1 MKRCHEESSPS
12 DASTPKE
19 RGKMR
24 TYLWA
29 CLLTSTPQPNLLS
42 PCLCKIKT
50 RRSSKMVRIVA
61 MRTTRYSLILMLC
74 YNVFIFVVK
83 QVPSDE
89 DLEWLSQ
96 KLDEWKRVGRRL
108 KIEEARLTAFD
119 NENKEWSEKI
129 YKVLL
134 HWKERDGSAATY
146 TVLHDALCHP
156 LVNRRDLAEQL
167 ITGNI
172 SPILQFN

>member
-1 MKRCHEESSPS
+1 
-12 DASTPKE
+12 
-19 RGKMR
+19 
-24 TYLWA
+24 
-29 CLLTSTPQPNLLS
+29 
-42 PCLCKIKT
+42 
-50 RRSSKMVRIVA
+50 

-74 YNVFIFVVK
+74 CNVFIFVVK

-134 HWKERDGSAATY
+134 HWKERDGLAATY

-156 LVNRRDLAEQL
+156 LVNRADLAEQL

-172 SPILQFN
+172 SPILQFH